1 MSTRPADQS
10 NHAQAVWR
18 KKLDSDGGQLAGIGP
33 SSKMKPVTNKQLAKV
48 ARAILCLV
56 VLVVVQ
62 GCTTFQSSESGKS
75 WSQVAAEEG
84 RQQPLDESPYGD
96 WNMLP

>member
-1 MSTRPADQS
+1 
-10 NHAQAVWR
+10 
-18 KKLDSDGGQLAGIGP
+18 
-33 SSKMKPVTNKQLAKV
+33 MKPVMNKQLAKV

-62 GCTTFQSSESGKS
+62 GCTTFQRSESGKS
-75 WSQVAAEEG
+75 WSQMAAEEE
-84 RQQPLDESPYGD
+84 REQPLDESPHGD

>member
-1 MSTRPADQS
+1 M
-10 NHAQAVWR
+10 
-18 KKLDSDGGQLAGIGP
+18 I
-33 SSKMKPVTNKQLAKV
+33 

-62 GCTTFQSSESGKS
+62 GCSTPQRSASGKS
-75 WSQVAAEEG
+75 WSQIAGEED
-84 RQQPLDESPYGD
+84 REQQLSESLQGD